1 MSTAPIHR
9 MASQSPHLVSLA
21 LAALQRYPDRI
32 AFQMGDERVTY
43 RHALDTVAR
52 AQAVLQRLKV
62 GPGQCFGALS
72 ANRWDTWCL
81 GLAAQGL
88 GAIYSPLH
96 PMGSLDAHSYQLAA
110 GNIGTLLV
118 DADHYAARGAE
129 LAAAHP
135 GLTLIT
141 LGKPPSYGL
150 DMGAAMA
157 QVGSAQ
163 ALNLA
168 SPDMVSALGFTG
180 GTTGK
185 PKGVTRT
192 GGSNGHLALTVLA
205 SFEWPQTPAFLAV
218 APISHV
224 TGTNVVPVLMRGG
237 TVHMLPRFEPELML
251 HTIERQ
257 RISVALSV
265 PTMIYSLLDCPSLDR
280 HDLSSLELL
289 MYGASPMAPARLQEG
304 LARIGPVFTQ
314 LYGQSE
320 CYPIAALPKED
331 HIADRPD
338 LLAACGFPIAGAEV
352 VLLGDDGQPVQPGE
366 PGEICVRSPN
376 VMAGYLDA
384 PEQTA
389 EAFKDGWLHTTDVAR
404 ADEQGRLY
412 IVDRKKDMVV
422 SGGFNVY
429 PREVEDVLATHPAV
443 AMAAVVGAPDPK
455 WGEAVKAV
463 VVLRAGVQADVS
475 ALTAELTQLV
485 KDKKGAVHAPK
496 LVEFAETLPM
506 TPLGKI
512 DKKAL
517 RAKDWAGQARNV
529 A

>member
-1 MSTAPIHR
+1 MLTPN
-9 MASQSPHLVSLA
+9 QSPHIVSLA

-32 AFQMGDERVTY
+32 AFQMGDEQVTY
-43 RHALDTVAR
+43 RQALDTIAR
-52 AQAVLQRLKV
+52 AQAVLHQLGVRL
-62 GPGQCFGALS
+62 GTRFGVLS
-72 ANRWDTWCL
+72 ANRWDTWCVSNS
-81 GLAAQGL
+81 AQAL
-88 GAIYSPLH
+88 GATYSPLH
-96 PMGSLDAHSYQLAA
+96 PMGSFDAHSYQITAA
-110 GNIGTLLV
+110 GISTLVV

-135 GLTLIT
+135 ELTVIT
-141 LGKPPSYGL
+141 VGKAPGYGV
-150 DMGAAMA
+150 DMTAAMA
-157 QVGSAQ
+157 QGGPQTAINR
-163 ALNLA
+163 AT
-168 SPDMVSALGFTG
+168 PDLISTIGFTG

-192 GGSNGHLALTVLA
+192 GGSNGHMALTVLA
-205 SFEWPQTPAFLAV
+205 SFEWPQAPAFLAV

-224 TGTNVVPVLMRGG
+224 TGTNVIPVLLRGG
-237 TVHMLPRFEPELML
+237 TVHMLPKFDADEVL
-251 HTIERQ
+251 HTIAQR
-257 RISVALSV
+257 RISCVLGV
-265 PTMIYSLLDCPSLDR
+265 PTMIYAMLDSPKLGQY
-280 HDLSSLELL
+280 DLSSLQLL

-304 LARIGPVFTQ
+304 LERIGPVFTQ

-320 CYPIAALPKED
+320 CYPIASLPRED
-331 HIADRPD
+331 HIASRPD
-338 LLAACGFPIAGAEV
+338 LLAACGFPIPGAEV
-352 VLLGDDGQPVQPGE
+352 ALLDDEGQPVKPGE

-376 VMAGYLDA
+376 TMAGYLDN
-384 PEQTA
+384 PEATA

-443 AMAAVVGAPDPK
+443 AMSAVVGAPDPK

-463 VVLRAGVQADVS
+463 VVLRAGVQADVA
-475 ALTAELTQLV
+475 ALSAELTQLV

-496 LVEFAETLPM
+496 VVEFAETLPM

>member
-1 MSTAPIHR
+1 MSTAPN
-9 MASQSPHLVSLA
+9 QSPHIASLA
-21 LAALQRYPDRI
+21 LAALHRYPDRI
-32 AFQMGDERVTY
+32 AFQMGDTRVSY
-43 RHALDTVAR
+43 RQALDTIAR
-52 AQAVLQRLKV
+52 AQSVLQGLGV
-62 GPGQCFGALS
+62 GGGQRFGILS
-72 ANRWDTWCL
+72 ANRWDTWCIS
-81 GLAAQGL
+81 LAAQAL
-88 GAIYSPLH
+88 GVTYSPLH
-96 PMGSLDAHSYQLAA
+96 PMGSLDAHSYQIVA
-110 GNIGTLLV
+110 GELRTLVV

-129 LAAAHP
+129 IAAAHP
-135 GLTLIT
+135 DLKIIT
-141 LGKPPSYGL
+141 VGADTDYGL
-150 DMGAAMA
+150 DMSRAMA
-157 QVGSAQ
+157 QAGSQTAINR
-163 ALNLA
+163 AT
-168 SPDMVSALGFTG
+168 PDLISTLSFTG

-192 GGSNGHLALTVLA
+192 GGSNGHMALTVLA
-205 SFEWPQTPAFLAV
+205 GFEWPQAPAFLAV

-237 TVHMLPRFEPELML
+237 TVHMLPKFDPELML
-251 HTIERQ
+251 DTIQRQ
-257 RISVALSV
+257 RISAALSV
-265 PTMIYSLLDCPSLDR
+265 PTMIYALLDHPRLGDF
-280 HDLSSLELL
+280 DLSSLQLL

-304 LARIGPVFTQ
+304 LERIGPVFTQ

-320 CYPIAALPKED
+320 CYPIASLPKED
-331 HIADRPD
+331 HDAKRPE
-338 LLAACGFPIAGAEV
+338 LLAACGFPVAGAEV
-352 VLLGDDGQPVQPGE
+352 VLLDDDGQPVKPGE

-376 VMAGYLDA
+376 VMSGYLDN

-443 AMAAVVGAPDPK
+443 AMSAVVGAPDPK

-463 VVLRAGVQADVS
+463 VVLRAGVTADVA

-517 RAKDWAGQARNV
+517 RAKDWVGQARNV